1 MHTPSN
7 NGGSVPVRKIP
18 KSHVSVT
25 GLHATTKSLYHAEF
39 ESPLENDYLTLLDF
53 DPAVH
58 SYEVQPVR
66 VPVPGVPKGYVPDV
80 LVHFQEDA
88 DGRTRASELTEVK
101 SEDDFRANAAKYAPK
116 FAAAVAYCTERNW
129 LFVKKTEKD
138 IRSPF
143 LANIKFL
150 RRYGRITPDPADLLT
165 LLRTLAR
172 ADGHSSS
179 TRLLDTLA
187 PDADTR
193 ARLLTAL
200 WHLVA
205 TNQVEVDLQTAFG
218 GDVPL
223 WLEGARP

>member
-1 MHTPSN
+1 M
-7 NGGSVPVRKIP
+7 PVRKIP
-18 KSHVSVT
+18 KNHVSVT

-53 DPAVH
+53 DPAVY

-66 VPVPGVPKGYVPDV
+66 VPVPGVQNGYVPDV
-80 LVHFQEDA
+80 LVHFRPDA
-88 DGRTRASELTEVK
+88 DGRTRPSELTEVK
-101 SEDDFRANAAKYAPK
+101 AADDLRANASKYAPK
-116 FAAAVAYCTERNW
+116 FAAAAEYSAERGW
-129 LFVKKTEKD
+129 LFVKKTEQD

-150 RRYGRITPDPADLLT
+150 RRYGRFTPDPADLRSLMEA
-165 LLRTLAR
+165 LAR
-172 ADGHSSS
+172 EGGQSSS
-179 TRLLDTLA
+179 TRLIDTLS

-193 ARLLTAL
+193 ARLLAAL

-205 TNQVEVDLQTAFG
+205 TSQVEVDLHTAFG

-223 WLEGARP
+223 WLEGAHP